1 MASCYIAV
9 GGYDSHKKGTLQNEF
24 TNTIYSYNTK
34 TNSWEVISHMPTP
47 RSNCLVAVLPD
58 NKLRGMYQ
66 VIAKSKEIR
75 PSEEN
80 NKVEIAREKY

>member
-1 MASCYIAV
+1 
-9 GGYDSHKKGTLQNEF
+9 
-24 TNTIYSYNTK
+24 
-34 TNSWEVISHMPTP
+34 MPTP
-47 RSNCLVAVLPD
+47 RCDCLVAVLPD

-80 NKVEIAREKY
+80 NKVQIAREKY